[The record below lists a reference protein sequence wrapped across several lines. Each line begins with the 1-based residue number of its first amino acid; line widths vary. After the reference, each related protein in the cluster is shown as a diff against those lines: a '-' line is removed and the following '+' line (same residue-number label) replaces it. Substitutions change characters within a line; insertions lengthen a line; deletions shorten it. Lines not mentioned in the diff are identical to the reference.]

1 MEEWTEKEEERK
13 KTLIE
18 AKKKLIEKALSGRKH
33 NLRSVLFDEDGTL
46 NVEDEI
52 VEEK

>member
-18 AKKKLIEKALSGRKH
+18 ARRKLIEKALSGRKRG
-33 NLRSVLFDEDGTL
+33 LRSVLFEED
-46 NVEDEI
+46 
-52 VEEK
+52 VEEPLIKEEK